1 MHIYHKWKSYI
12 NGSWDRELDR
22 QNLLSFDHFLP
33 FQPPNN
39 FHYNCP
45 KNQNLKKQKNAW
57 RYHFIRVY
65 QKLWSYAILFLRYGA
80 WQMQF
85 LFFILGYFLLFYPPL
100 PPPLPAQKIKIYKK
114 IRKCL
119 EIPSFYIVCNRLT
132 DQQMKKVKY
141 RGGCPTL
148 KSVLKS

>member
-1 MHIYHKWKSYI
+1 MVPEIGSLTDRIFYHLTIFCPFNPLTISIITAQKIKIKKKTKKCLEIY
-12 NGSWDRELDR
+12 
-22 QNLLSFDHFLP
+22 
-33 FQPPNN
+33 
-39 FHYNCP
+39 
-45 KNQNLKKQKNAW
+45 QKL
-57 RYHFIRVY
+57 Y

-100 PPPLPAQKIKIYKK
+100 PPPLTAQKIKIYKK

>member
-1 MHIYHKWKSYI
+1 MVPEIGSLTDRIFYHLTIFCPFNPLTISIITAQKIKIKKKTKKCLEIY
-12 NGSWDRELDR
+12 
-22 QNLLSFDHFLP
+22 
-33 FQPPNN
+33 
-39 FHYNCP
+39 
-45 KNQNLKKQKNAW
+45 QKL
-57 RYHFIRVY
+57 Y

-85 LFFILGYFLLFYPPL
+85 LFFILGYFLLFYLPPL
-100 PPPLPAQKIKIYKK
+100 TAQKIKIYKK

>member
-1 MHIYHKWKSYI
+1 MVPEIGSLTDRIFYHLTIFCPFNPLTISIITAQKIKIKKKTKKCLEIY
-12 NGSWDRELDR
+12 
-22 QNLLSFDHFLP
+22 
-33 FQPPNN
+33 
-39 FHYNCP
+39 
-45 KNQNLKKQKNAW
+45 QKL
-57 RYHFIRVY
+57 Y

-85 LFFILGYFLLFYPPL
+85 LFFILGYFLLFYPP
-100 PPPLPAQKIKIYKK
+100 PPPLTAQKIKIYKK

>member
-1 MHIYHKWKSYI
+1 MVPEIGSLTDRIFYHLTIFCPFNPLTISIITAQKIKIKKKTKKCLEIY
-12 NGSWDRELDR
+12 
-22 QNLLSFDHFLP
+22 
-33 FQPPNN
+33 
-39 FHYNCP
+39 
-45 KNQNLKKQKNAW
+45 QKL
-57 RYHFIRVY
+57 Y

-85 LFFILGYFLLFYPPL
+85 LFFILGYFLLFYPP
-100 PPPLPAQKIKIYKK
+100 PPPLPLTAQKIKIYKK

>member
-1 MHIYHKWKSYI
+1 MVPEIGSLTDRIFYHLTIFCPLNPLTISIITAQKIKIKKKTKKCLEIY
-12 NGSWDRELDR
+12 
-22 QNLLSFDHFLP
+22 
-33 FQPPNN
+33 
-39 FHYNCP
+39 
-45 KNQNLKKQKNAW
+45 QKL
-57 RYHFIRVY
+57 Y

-85 LFFILGYFLLFYPPL
+85 LFFILGYFLLFYPPPL
-100 PPPLPAQKIKIYKK
+100 PPLTAQKIKIYKK

>member
-1 MHIYHKWKSYI
+1 MVPEIGSLTDRIFYHLTIFCPLNPLTISIITAQKIKIKKKNKKMPGDIPKIVPKIMIICYTVPEIWCMTDAI
-12 NGSWDRELDR
+12 
-22 QNLLSFDHFLP
+22 FIFHF
-33 FQPPNN
+33 
-39 FHYNCP
+39 
-45 KNQNLKKQKNAW
+45 
-57 RYHFIRVY
+57 
-65 QKLWSYAILFLRYGA
+65 G
-80 WQMQF
+80 
-85 LFFILGYFLLFYPPL
+85 LFFTLLPPPPL
-100 PPPLPAQKIKIYKK
+100 PPLTAQKIKIYKK

>member
-1 MHIYHKWKSYI
+1 MYHKWKSYI

-22 QNLLSFDHFLP
+22 QNLLPFDHFLP
-33 FQPPNN
+33 FQPLNN

-57 RYHFIRVY
+57 RYHFIKVY

-100 PPPLPAQKIKIYKK
+100 TAQKIKIYKK
-114 IRKCL
+114 IKKCL
-119 EIPSFYIVCNRLT
+119 DIPSFYIVCNRLT
-132 DQQMKKVKY
+132 DQQTKKWNIEVGAPPKNQF
-141 RGGCPTL
+141 L
-148 KSVLKS
+148 KAKS

>member
-1 MHIYHKWKSYI
+1 MVPEIGSLTDRIFYHLTIFCPLNPLTISIITAQKIKIKKKTKKCLEIY
-12 NGSWDRELDR
+12 
-22 QNLLSFDHFLP
+22 
-33 FQPPNN
+33 
-39 FHYNCP
+39 
-45 KNQNLKKQKNAW
+45 QKL
-57 RYHFIRVY
+57 Y

-85 LFFILGYFLLFYPPL
+85 LFFILGYFLLFSPPPL
-100 PPPLPAQKIKIYKK
+100 PPLTAQKIKIYKK